1 MKNSESK
8 KDMGYVCM
16 FEELGVYSSDS
27 KKDQE
32 INRKLKAFLKSLGVK
47 LAKIKIRKN

>member
-1 MKNSESK
+1 MENSENK
-8 KDMGYVCM
+8 KDLGYVCM
-16 FEELGVYSSDS
+16 FEDLGVYSSDS

-32 INRKLKAFLKSLGVK
+32 INRKLITFLKSLGIK